1 MVKHTQAIRQ
11 LLPTNCLSVYDHFVG
26 LALKGLTSN
35 SLNNKIF
42 QYTRAQVESRHFIWR
57 QKQNHLLSCFNLYS
71 VMHLAIFVLSVEEF
85 YVSLKIDLQMFL
97 SLAKDL
103 SGTVYKNITLNLT
116 FCVWSAQGSF
126 CICKTINL
134 PHSLSNRK
142 SARKSI

>member
-1 MVKHTQAIRQ
+1 
-11 LLPTNCLSVYDHFVG
+11 
-26 LALKGLTSN
+26 
-35 SLNNKIF
+35 
-42 QYTRAQVESRHFIWR
+42 
-57 QKQNHLLSCFNLYS
+57 
-71 VMHLAIFVLSVEEF
+71 MHLAIFVLSVEEF

-126 CICKTINL
+126 CICKTVNL

-142 SARKSI
+142 SARKSNSKFAQIILSHVLLYYFKCLSFRVFYSNLQYSTQIYSNCAKL